1 MEDFERVLYEATLV
15 AFGKILSKYNVFAQ
29 SSILRDV
36 GREIVSYLNSH
47 GFGFDEKGDLDDL
60 STLTQLFVK
69 NGFAE
74 KLDIEPADK
83 GANYIWHN
91 LYGVDAYEELHR
103 IADNPFLSC
112 PLNLCL
118 FYIADKQ
125 NKTMRLHR
133 KSFDRVG
140 KKVESQYEIVE
151 KEGKHG
157 EGFDALVIENARLY
171 DLAQERATSL
181 EKAQEEIKVSEERF
195 RAIIENANDPIFI
208 KNKDLSYQITNPAM
222 ARLLDLPIDRIVGR
236 SDADLFGVDI
246 AAATGKADQAVLSG
260 GMFEGEFFYPVKGVP
275 RCFHLIMVPLRTSG
289 DGIVGLCGIARDI
302 TERKRTE
309 EELTKYKDHLL
320 KLVEKRT
327 EELTKMNLDLRKEV
341 EERRESEKALHSKT
355 AFLEAQANSTIE
367 GILVMDSEGWAVL
380 LNQRI
385 MEMCAIPRQMPD
397 PKGEDLL
404 SGHIAPLTTRPQI
417 FRKKVR
423 RLCDQVYEI
432 SRDEI
437 EFKNGMIVDMY
448 SAPVLGQDGQYYGRI
463 WTFRDIT
470 ERKHAEAALHHTMEQ
485 LRTLSHRLL
494 EIQETERRY
503 IARELHDEVGQ
514 ALTALRIGLK
524 RTEGSKTLESAL
536 ASIQES
542 TPTVEELINKV
553 RNLSIELRPSI
564 LDDFGLAAAL
574 DWYVNWFSAKVGFEA
589 VFRTDLT
596 EERFPP
602 ILELTCFRIAQEALT
617 NAARHSS
624 AKTVHLD
631 LETMKGELHLTV
643 KDDGKGFNI
652 DETRLRAQKG
662 ESFGLLGMQ
671 ERASLAGGS
680 LELTSNPG
688 KGTVIH
694 VYFPVEPGDGGPVKG
709 VTDKG

>member
-1 MEDFERVLYEATLV
+1 MEDFERVLYEAILV

-36 GREIVSYLNSH
+36 GGEIVGYLNSH

-60 STLTQLFVK
+60 SNLTRLFIE
-69 NGFAE
+69 NGFAG

-103 IADNPFLSC
+103 IIDNPFLSC

-118 FYIADKQ
+118 YYIADKQ
-125 NKTMRLHR
+125 NKTMQLHR
-133 KSFDRVG
+133 KSFDKANKR
-140 KKVESQYEIVE
+140 VESQYEIVE

-171 DLAQERATSL
+171 D
-181 EKAQEEIKVSEERF
+181 
-195 RAIIENANDPIFI
+195 
-208 KNKDLSYQITNPAM
+208 
-222 ARLLDLPIDRIVGR
+222 
-236 SDADLFGVDI
+236 
-246 AAATGKADQAVLSG
+246 
-260 GMFEGEFFYPVKGVP
+260 
-275 RCFHLIMVPLRTSG
+275 
-289 DGIVGLCGIARDI
+289 
-302 TERKRTE
+302 
-309 EELTKYKDHLL
+309 
-320 KLVEKRT
+320 
-327 EELTKMNLDLRKEV
+327 
-341 EERRESEKALHSKT
+341 
-355 AFLEAQANSTIE
+355 
-367 GILVMDSEGWAVL
+367 
-380 LNQRI
+380 
-385 MEMCAIPRQMPD
+385 
-397 PKGEDLL
+397 
-404 SGHIAPLTTRPQI
+404 
-417 FRKKVR
+417 
-423 RLCDQVYEI
+423 
-432 SRDEI
+432 
-437 EFKNGMIVDMY
+437 
-448 SAPVLGQDGQYYGRI
+448 
-463 WTFRDIT
+463 
-470 ERKHAEAALHHTMEQ
+470 HTMEQ

-524 RTEGSKTLESAL
+524 RAEGSRTLESAL

-574 DWYVNWFSAKVGFEA
+574 DWYVNWLSAKVGFEV

-617 NAARHSS
+617 NAARHSN
-624 AKTVHLD
+624 AKTVRVD
-631 LETMKGELHLTV
+631 LETRNGELHLTV
-643 KDDGKGFNI
+643 RDDGKGFNI
-652 DETRLRAQKG
+652 DETHIRALKG

-680 LELTSNPG
+680 LELTSGPG

-694 VYFPVEPGDGGPVKG
+694 VHFPVEESKDERGGEGLRTNEVG
-709 VTDKG
+709 RCSFER